1 MADKTTKRLLLE
13 RLALEQGPL
22 SISQIRG
29 LLPGLEAVPD
39 RTLRRWLSDAVDRR
53 LLRRH
58 GEKRGTRYEP
68 VRRPGLPPF
77 KFLDGKTPV
86 QRAQVLK
93 HLRDLWTHH
102 STAIEGNTL
111 TLGDTHF
118 ILEEGL
124 TISGKPIREHQ
135 EVIGHASAIDL
146 MYQALSEPLTEN
158 TMFELHRA
166 VQAEVVHDAYKPNG
180 AWKVEPNGTYTI
192 GADDE
197 RVYLEYAHPRD
208 VPALMAEVIERLNSA
223 EARQL
228 TYQNAPAFYAAIHAA
243 VAHIH
248 PFWDG
253 NGRIA
258 RLIANLPLLQSGLP
272 PVVIPKE
279 RRREYIQ
286 LLAGYELACGTLTK
300 ASGAWP
306 HPDRLTGII
315 RFVAECYQTTRE
327 RLGA

>member
-1 MADKTTKRLLLE
+1 MADEKTKRLLLE
-13 RLALEQGPL
+13 RLALATGPL
-22 SISQIRG
+22 SISEIRK
-29 LLPGLEAVPD
+29 LIPGVEAVPD
-39 RTLRRWLSDAVDRR
+39 RTLRRWLSEAVDQR

-58 GEKRGTRYEP
+58 GEKRGTRYQP
-68 VRRPGLPPF
+68 VRRPELPPF

-124 TISGKPIREHQ
+124 TISGKSIREHQ
-135 EVIGHASAIDL
+135 EVIGHASAIAL

-158 TMFELHRA
+158 TVFELHRA
-166 VQAEVVHDAYKPNG
+166 VQAEVIHDVYKPNG

-192 GADDE
+192 GASDE

-208 VPALMAEVIERLNSA
+208 VPALMAEVIERLNTA

-228 TYQNAPAFYAAIHAA
+228 TYEVAPAFYAAIHAA

-258 RLIANLPLLQSGLP
+258 RLIANLPLLRSGLP

-279 RRREYIQ
+279 RRREYIE
-286 LLAGYELACGTLTK
+286 LLTEYELSCGTLTK

-306 HPDRLTGII
+306 NPDRLAGLT
-315 RFVAECYQTTRE
+315 RFVADCYQTTRE
-327 RLGA
+327 LLET